1 MDKDKKPEFTDEW
14 ITQVEDEHRENQS
27 RLEAMNIW
35 RTSEE
40 VILDNTLTKVT
51 RDTLVSES
59 PN

>member
-14 ITQVEDEHRENQS
+14 ITQVEAEHRENQS
-27 RLEAMNIW
+27 CLEEMNRW

-40 VILDNTLTKVT
+40 VIPDNRLTQVT
-51 RDTLVSES
+51 RDTLFSES